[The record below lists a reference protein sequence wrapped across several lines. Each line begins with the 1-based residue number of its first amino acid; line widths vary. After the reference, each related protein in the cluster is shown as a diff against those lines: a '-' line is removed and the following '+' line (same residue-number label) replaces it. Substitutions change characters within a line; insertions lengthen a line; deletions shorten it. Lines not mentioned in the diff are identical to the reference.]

1 MGKSKNIKNQKNQT
15 LKTKYKNIYI
25 LTLFLKIIIK
35 IMAIFVHIL
44 NIRFFFKITITH
56 FIVFNNIVIW
66 SKNKMLILI
75 EIYYLF

>member
-44 NIRFFFKITITH
+44 NIRFFLK
-56 FIVFNNIVIW
+56 
-66 SKNKMLILI
+66 
-75 EIYYLF
+75 